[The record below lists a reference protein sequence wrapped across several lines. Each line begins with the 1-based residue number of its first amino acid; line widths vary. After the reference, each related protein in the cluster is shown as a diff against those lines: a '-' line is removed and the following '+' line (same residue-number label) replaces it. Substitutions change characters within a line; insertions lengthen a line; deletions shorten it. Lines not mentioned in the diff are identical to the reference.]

1 MNTGIR
7 NLPEDT
13 VVIETVH
20 RQPGKWSNR
29 SEINNIAYADVKL
42 ITYANDRNLVWNN
55 NTWSE
60 TILYPSLYM
69 QVDPVVLVLVEQ
81 STTKWTSK

>member
-1 MNTGIR
+1 MNIGII

-20 RQPGKWSNR
+20 CQPGKWSNR
-29 SEINNIAYADVKL
+29 CEINNIAYADVKL
-42 ITYANDRNLVWNN
+42 ITYANDRKLVWNN

-60 TILYPSLYM
+60 TI
-69 QVDPVVLVLVEQ
+69 
-81 STTKWTSK
+81 